1 MSSFKIK
8 SNPFAKK
15 APVADDLPSDGSNP
29 FDRRKYLLSKLRGLG
44 DTKVKAGDAMRAGLS
59 SSVSAPS
66 APLQDVL
73 GCIARLEADVDK
85 ARVKKCSSVGS
96 IGQRV
101 KKLAKAACGKGK
113 IDVEVEAVA
122 AVEDVVGTRDTGK
135 ETQSDLPMTPPMPVS
150 GVPPT
155 RLSPCPSVDYSYSA
169 AKDPILSLEAHEL
182 RMQAFR
188 ANYMRAMQLA
198 KQKEDEEYRK
208 RRRPL
213 SPSSVALPEEPAEA
227 VGIMMDTVK
236 QTCRELKSIMLGG
249 LSSSQCPTP
258 SPISSEDGDDIE
270 EGHAVPLDIVT
281 ARLQAYKDATDGDL
295 CSIPSSP
302 AVAVDVDMSLEEQ
315 NPPSVENVPCCQPAD
330 QLDLSLSSVE
340 ADEELEL
347 STTITS
353 TPASDITAVYTG
365 SLCKVPKYDF
375 NQPDLSLL
383 SVDEDEQLELGTP
396 TTPTPASDIPL
407 VYAGSLF
414 TAPRPLRRVPRY
426 DSLRVPVQCVPIGRG
441 LVASGSYSSTVTN
454 ADWFDFFFSSTV
466 PKFFEDS
473 EWSDPDAAPGAFGT
487 TYDSADSLVQSD
499 SSDNSSVTS
508 IPPFHLPT
516 SS

>member
-1 MSSFKIK
+1 MSSFKMK

-15 APVADDLPSDGSNP
+15 APVANDLPSDGSTP
-29 FDRRKYLLSKLRGLG
+29 FDRRKYLLSKLRGMG
-44 DTKVKAGDAMRAGLS
+44 DTKVKAGEAKRADLS

-85 ARVKKCSSVGS
+85 ARVKKCTSVGS

-113 IDVEVEAVA
+113 IDVEVEVVLAVG
-122 AVEDVVGTRDTGK
+122 DVAETRDGGK
-135 ETQSDLPMTPPMPVS
+135 EAQPDLSMTPPMPVS

-155 RLSPCPSVDYSYSA
+155 RMSPCPSVDYSYSA
-169 AKDPILSLEAHEL
+169 ARDPILSLEAHEL

-188 ANYMRAMQLA
+188 TNYMRAMQLA

-213 SPSSVALPEEPAEA
+213 SPSPSVALPEEPAEA
-227 VGIMMDTVK
+227 VGVMMDTVK
-236 QTCRELKSIMLGG
+236 QTCRELKSIMLGD

-270 EGHAVPLDIVT
+270 GGHVVPLDIVT

-295 CSIPSSP
+295 CSISSSP
-302 AVAVDVDMSLEEQ
+302 AVAVDVDMVSTPGITVVHNGLTSDVTQSLEEQ
-315 NPPSVENVPCCQPAD
+315 INPSVESVPCCQLAD

-347 STTITS
+347 GTTIIS
-353 TPASDITAVYTG
+353 TPGSDITAVYTG

-396 TTPTPASDIPL
+396 TTPTPASEIPL

-414 TAPRPLRRVPRY
+414 TAPRPLRRVPRCIKK
-426 DSLRVPVQCVPIGRG
+426 RVVF
-441 LVASGSYSSTVTN
+441 LMY
-454 ADWFDFFFSSTV
+454 
-466 PKFFEDS
+466 
-473 EWSDPDAAPGAFGT
+473 
-487 TYDSADSLVQSD
+487 
-499 SSDNSSVTS
+499 
-508 IPPFHLPT
+508 
-516 SS
+516 